1 MKVVI
6 ETKDGRM
13 EVDAD
18 RVEFFEDCVILHPS
32 LERFAI
38 EDVVEM
44 VG

>member
-13 EVDAD
+13 EVDTD
-18 RVEFFEDCVILHPS
+18 RVEFFEDCVILHPN
-32 LERFAI
+32 LERFEI

-44 VG
+44 VS